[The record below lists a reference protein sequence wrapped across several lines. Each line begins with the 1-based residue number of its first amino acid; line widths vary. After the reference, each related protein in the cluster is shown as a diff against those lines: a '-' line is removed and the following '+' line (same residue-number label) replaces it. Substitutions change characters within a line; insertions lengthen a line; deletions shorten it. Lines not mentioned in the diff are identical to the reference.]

1 MEFRMD
7 QPQDAGGSAAPA
19 AADQAVTCTEFSRIY
34 GCDEAYIRRLR
45 DRGRLALDDQRRVLV
60 DASLRKIAET
70 RDLAKTGVVERWN
83 AHRAARG
90 LPPAV
95 DLPSSAPPPPAAS
108 AAPSALVPVAP
119 PAPSAFHQAQTALA
133 ATSAA
138 IRGLELRKMSGD
150 LAEWAP
156 MARAMADVVTASR
169 DAVLGLPDR
178 LEGVLNLT
186 PTQVEQLRAECER
199 VCDTLHRTLLDAARK
214 TGAPESRSIAVK
226 PAAPGPLLS

>member
-1 MEFRMD
+1 MD
-7 QPQDAGGSAAPA
+7 QPQDAGGNAAPA
-19 AADQAVTCTEFSRIY
+19 AADQAVSCTEFSRIY

-45 DRGRLALDDQRRVLV
+45 DRGRLVLDDQRRVLV

-70 RDLAKTGVVERWN
+70 RDLAKVGVVERWN

-95 DLPSSAPPPPAAS
+95 ELQGSAPMQQAAPAATSATPAAS
-108 AAPSALVPVAP
+108 

-133 ATSAA
+133 ATNAA
-138 IRGLELRKMSGD
+138 IRGVELRKMSGE
-150 LAEWAP
+150 LAEWQP

-186 PTQVEQLRAECER
+186 PAQVEQLRAECER
-199 VCDTLHRTLLDAARK
+199 VCDTMHRTLLDAARK
-214 TGAPESRSIAVK
+214 AGAPDVRPLGLAG
-226 PAAPGPLLS
+226 AMRAPGGPLLS